1 MIPPMPKLLAQV
13 NVTHLRA
20 KWGLTV
26 LLRLAHCLSVV
37 FSIHLEVEI
46 LSSGDVKIY

>member
-1 MIPPMPKLLAQV
+1 MPKLLAHV

-20 KWGLTV
+20 KWDLTV
-26 LLRLAHCLSVV
+26 LLSLAHCLSVV

-46 LSSGDVKIY
+46 LCSGDVKIY